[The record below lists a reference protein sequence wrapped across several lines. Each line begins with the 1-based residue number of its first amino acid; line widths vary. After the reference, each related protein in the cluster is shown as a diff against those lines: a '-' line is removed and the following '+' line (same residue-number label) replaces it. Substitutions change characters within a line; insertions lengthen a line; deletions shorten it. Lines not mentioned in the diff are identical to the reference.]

1 MRKTIAIIGLGRFGV
16 GLVKALANKNV
27 DVIAIDKEAKNV
39 ARVGDYIQ
47 NAMVCDSTK
56 EDALIAAGINNADNA
71 IIAFGQDN
79 ESNIA
84 TTILTAIVL
93 KNIGVKTI
101 TCRIDDSYYEPLL
114 LKIGV
119 DNCISPFDIASESL
133 SLKVSSD
140 SVMDYYDVTDGYNVF
155 ELEVKEDVNP
165 ISLIKLDSPTKFGVN
180 IILVKREGKVFLPTK
195 NYIIKPQDH
204 IFIFGL
210 EKAVFEL
217 EKFLKSNGKE

>member
-155 ELEVKEDVNP
+155 ELEVEEDVNP
-165 ISLIKLDSPTKFGVN
+165 ISLIKLD
-180 IILVKREGKVFLPTK
+180 
-195 NYIIKPQDH
+195 
-204 IFIFGL
+204 
-210 EKAVFEL
+210 
-217 EKFLKSNGKE
+217 